1 MPSDT
6 IYSKAQKSVNWLQNV
21 QENKLKVIFTKIE
34 LNQIIHVQPYLMH
47 SIGSY
52 QRQQV

>member
-6 IYSKAQKSVNWLQNV
+6 INSKAQKSVNWLQNV
-21 QENKLKVIFTKIE
+21 QENMLKIIFTKIE
-34 LNQIIHVQPYLMH
+34 LNQIIHVQSELKH

-52 QRQQV
+52 QREQV

>member
-1 MPSDT
+1 MPSNT
-6 IYSKAQKSVNWLQNV
+6 IHSKAQKSVNWLQNIQV
-21 QENKLKVIFTKIE
+21 NTLKIIFTKIE
-34 LNQIIHVQPYLMH
+34 PNQIIHVQSELTH